1 MGLAPA
7 NPSRACAIPEGDLMR
22 ILVVEAQKHEA
33 LTLARHLARYGHE
46 VTVVGTGAAALEQH
60 RDADFV
66 LLDLDLPDLDGLLVC
81 RRLREAGG
89 GVPLI
94 ALTAG
99 GTEQDRVLGL
109 RAGADDCLD
118 KPYEIRELAARMEA
132 VMRRREPRRP
142 LALPKTT
149 VLHGALR
156 IDAASREVEV
166 HGKPVELTRKEFDL
180 LYYLAR
186 HSEVVVTRQ
195 RLLAEIWEIP
205 LAQAQGGQASRTVD
219 THVNSLRNKLGRSSW
234 IVTVR
239 GVGFRVGLG

>member
-1 MGLAPA
+1 
-7 NPSRACAIPEGDLMR
+7 MR

-33 LTLARHLARYGHE
+33 MILTRSLERYGHE
-46 VTVVGTGAAALEQH
+46 VTTVHTGTAALENH
-60 RDADFV
+60 RQADFV
-66 LLDLDLPDLDGLLVC
+66 LLDLDLPDVDGLMVC
-81 RRLREAGG
+81 RRIRESGG
-89 GVPLI
+89 EPVPVI
-94 ALTAG
+94 ALTDG

-132 VMRRREPRRP
+132 VMRRREPRQP
-142 LALPKTT
+142 VPAPKTT
-149 VLHGALR
+149 VSIGALR
-156 IDAASREVEV
+156 IDAASREVQV
-166 HGKPVELTRKEFDL
+166 YGRPVELTRKEFDL

-195 RLLAEIWEIP
+195 RLMAEIWEIP
-205 LAQAQGGQASRTVD
+205 PAQAQGAQASRTVD
-219 THVNSLRNKLGRSSW
+219 THVSSLRNKLGRSSW